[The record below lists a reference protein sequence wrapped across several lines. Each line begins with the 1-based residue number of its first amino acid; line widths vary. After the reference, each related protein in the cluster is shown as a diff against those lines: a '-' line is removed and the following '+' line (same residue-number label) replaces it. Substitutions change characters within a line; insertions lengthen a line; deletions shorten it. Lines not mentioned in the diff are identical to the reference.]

1 MLSGTDVRSGRLTI
15 GVKGYRWAELC
26 FLIKATIVTL
36 MSPSAD
42 SYDIIFVCGISL
54 EPESSPA
61 ARPPS

>member
-1 MLSGTDVRSGRLTI
+1 MLSGSRRPSGRLTI

-26 FLIKATIVTL
+26 FLIKATIATL

-42 SYDIIFVCGISL
+42 SYDIIFVCAISL
-54 EPESSPA
+54 KPESSPA